1 MHLVQPRQAVLLT
14 PSSHIFAVMSSQ
26 RWSFAGNPRKSLGKS
41 FLAATALAWY
51 LSSEDDES
59 KASMAAP
66 ERNSASS
73 ASIEAKRALD
83 EAVISTPTPTFL
95 GRPLSAFHPDRS
107 ASSLSRYY
115 STTRTR
121 ITPRAPTSRPLVV
134 TGRTS
139 YSNEFLELGK
149 LGSGAYGSVFR
160 SKNVLDGNVYAIKK
174 VTLPLILPNQ
184 RQIDDFEEYPPPDE
198 LIRLLREPQTM
209 ANVGYHRNLV
219 RYHHAWIEVLPTQKE
234 GVEGDEVQPMSLA
247 SSAHSSRG
255 SSSHHDQL
263 TQEDSEDGWNDGYS
277 DGDSNEGDDEMKE
290 QTPPST
296 TDRSLVL
303 FIQMELCSGASLYD
317 WLRLPNRKVNTSEN
331 QRLFKQ
337 LIQGIAHL
345 HSKGYCHRDVKPANL
360 LIVPK
365 NGDNKLKVGDFGC
378 CKRMEDARSED
389 DSKDLHPSYASSA
402 SPNSDESSNSSPS
415 TELTE
420 GCGTFFYMAPE
431 LHTPCYNLKVDIFA
445 AGIVLFELYQVFS
458 TEMERHCLITQLH
471 EKRLVPRSFMALHPE
486 VARMVLKLTHSD
498 PEQRPSA
505 YDLLNDP
512 RYGLCPVQDLDP
524 LEGMQ

>member
-1 MHLVQPRQAVLLT
+1 MHLLQPREAAPHTTSRHTIV
-14 PSSHIFAVMSSQ
+14 AMNSQ
-26 RWSFAGNPRKSLGKS
+26 RWSLAGNPRKPLGKT

-51 LSSEDDES
+51 LSSEDEDT
-59 KASMAAP
+59 KAAP
-66 ERNSASS
+66 IAIERSVSS
-73 ASIEAKRALD
+73 NTSTEVKRASEED
-83 EAVISTPTPTFL
+83 VISTPTPTFL
-95 GRPLSAFHPDRS
+95 GRPLSTFHPDRS
-107 ASSLSRYY
+107 TSSLSRYY
-115 STTRTR
+115 STQRTR
-121 ITPRAPTSRPLVV
+121 ITPRAPTSRPLAI

-160 SKNVLDGNVYAIKK
+160 SQNVLDGNIYAIKK
-174 VTLPLILPNQ
+174 VTLPLKLPAQ
-184 RQIDDFEEYPPPDE
+184 RQIDDFDQYPPPDE

-209 ANVGYHRNLV
+209 ATVGYHRNLV
-219 RYHHAWIEVLPTQKE
+219 RYHHAWIEVLPTQKDD
-234 GVEGDEVQPMSLA
+234 VEADEIQPMSLTP
-247 SSAHSSRG
+247 SGNSSRG
-255 SSSHHDQL
+255 SSSHCDQV
-263 TQEDSEDGWNDGYS
+263 THEKSEDDWNDSYS
-277 DGDSNEGDDEMKE
+277 DGDSTEGGDVTND
-290 QTPPST
+290 QSPPST

-317 WLRLPNRKVNTSEN
+317 WLRLPNRKVNVSEN

-378 CKRMEDARSED
+378 CKRMEESDGSEF
-389 DSKDLHPSYASSA
+389 DSKDLHPSFASSV
-402 SPNSDESSNSSPS
+402 SSHSDESSQSTSS
-415 TELTE
+415 TDLTE

-431 LHTPCYNLKVDIFA
+431 LHTPRYNLKVDIFA

-471 EKRLVPRSFMALHPE
+471 EKRLVPRSFMALYPD
-486 VARMVLKLTHSD
+486 VARLVLKLTHSD

-505 YDLLNDP
+505 YDLLNDS

-524 LEGMQ
+524 FDGM